1 MNKNDILTEKSGNIA
16 KKYSTIWTN
25 ADAYLVVI
33 NSRPG
38 VNIDQNIVAPYGA
51 SVRRFYSWM

>member
-1 MNKNDILTEKSGNIA
+1 MKKMMFSPKKSGKVA
-16 KKYSTIWTN
+16 RKYSTVWTN

-51 SVRRFYSWM
+51 SVRCFYSWI